1 MAWRPYEYLI
11 GGELEFKKGI
21 VRGYAYYL
29 TTGVIKFKL
38 KQDYI
43 LSGKV
48 KFEKP
53 LEQVRDELQHLI
65 DEAQG
70 KDRKTYLKGFS
81 IVQKGELGDFTTGK
95 DDNKYADYFY
105 FEWYSDTNGRV
116 VYEGE
121 SSEVEIIEPLVF
133 SFPNDHRE
141 NQQNLMGNFLTNMCV
156 SITEQTKK
164 PMAGIQFPTPNTNKG
179 GDEDDRSCEAV
190 QV

>member
-29 TTGVIKFKL
+29 TAGVIKFKL

-53 LEQVRDELQHLI
+53 FEKI
-65 DEAQG
+65 AQDIQSMISEG
-70 KDRKTYLKGFS
+70 GGRMGRKDYMKGFS
-81 IVQKGELGDFTTGK
+81 IVQKGELGDFATGK

-133 SFPNDHRE
+133 SFPDGHRD
-141 NQQNLMGNFLTNMCV
+141 NQQALMGNFLTNMCISV
-156 SITEQTKK
+156 TEQTKR
-164 PMAGIQFPTPNTNKG
+164 PMAGIQVPTPNAKG
-179 GDEDDRSCEAV
+179 GDEDDRSCEAA

>member
-1 MAWRPYEYLI
+1 MAWRPYDYLI
-11 GGELEFKKGI
+11 GGELEFKKGT

-29 TTGVIKFKL
+29 TAGVVKFKL
-38 KQDYI
+38 EQNYI

-53 LEQVRDELQHLI
+53 FEQIRDELNHLI
-65 DEAQG
+65 EGTQNR
-70 KDRKTYLKGFS
+70 DRKAYLKGFS
-81 IVQKGELGDFTTGK
+81 IVQRGELGDFTTGK

-133 SFPNDHRE
+133 CFPEDHRD
-141 NQQNLMGNFLTNMCV
+141 NQQALMGNFLTGVCA
-156 SITEQTKK
+156 SFTEQTKK
-164 PMAGIQFPTPNTNKG
+164 PMVGIQFPSPNTDKG
-179 GDEDDRSCEAV
+179 GDSDDRSGPV
-190 QV
+190 VSV

>member
-11 GGELEFKKGI
+11 GGELEFRKGI

-29 TTGVIKFKL
+29 TAGVVKFKL

-43 LSGKV
+43 LSGRI

-53 LEQVRDELQHLI
+53 FEQIRDELNHLI
-65 DEAQG
+65 EETQG
-70 KDRKTYLKGFS
+70 KDRKSYLKGFS
-81 IVQKGELGDFTTGK
+81 IVQRGELGDFTTGK
-95 DDNKYADYFY
+95 DSNKYADYFY
-105 FEWYSDTNGRV
+105 FEWYSDSNGRV

-121 SSEVEIIEPLVF
+121 SSEVEIVEPLAF
-133 SFPNDHRE
+133 SFPSDHRA
-141 NQQNLMGNFLTNMCV
+141 NQQGLMGNFLTKMCV

-164 PMAGIQFPTPNTNKG
+164 PMIGMQVPAPKG

>member
-29 TTGVIKFKL
+29 TAGVVRFKL
-38 KQDYI
+38 KQNYI

-48 KFEKP
+48 RFEKP
-53 LEQVRDELQHLI
+53 FEQIRDELNHLI
-65 DEAQG
+65 EETQG
-70 KDRKTYLKGFS
+70 KDRKVYLKEFS
-81 IVQKGELGDFTTGK
+81 IVQRGELGDFTTGK

-105 FEWYSDTNGRV
+105 FEWYSELNGRV

-133 SFPNDHRE
+133 SFPSDHRK
-141 NQQNLMGNFLTNMCV
+141 NQQNLMGNFITGMCT

-164 PMAGIQFPTPNTNKG
+164 PMVGIQFPSPSKKG
-179 GDEDDRSCEAV
+179 DDEDDRSCEAV
-190 QV
+190 SVR

>member
-1 MAWRPYEYLI
+1 MAWRPYDYLI
-11 GGELEFKKGI
+11 GGELQFKKGI

-29 TTGVIKFKL
+29 TAGVVKFKL
-38 KQDYI
+38 KQNYI

-53 LEQVRDELQHLI
+53 FEQIQSEMTHLI
-65 DEAQG
+65 ERTQG
-70 KDRKTYLKGFS
+70 VDRKDYLKGFS
-81 IVQKGELGDFTTGK
+81 IVQRGELGDFTTGK
-95 DDNKYADYFY
+95 DSNTYADYFY
-105 FEWYSDTNGRV
+105 FEWYSDSNGRV

-133 SFPNDHRE
+133 SFPSDHRD
-141 NQQNLMGNFLTNMCV
+141 NQQSLMGNFLTNMCV
-156 SITEQTKK
+156 SFTEQTNK
-164 PMAGIQFPTPNTNKG
+164 PVVGIQFPTPKG